1 MVIVEERVD
10 VLRSSGFDVHA
21 FLRRKTAENHE
32 YEQSVKKSERSAMY
46 VGRCWLDPG
55 LDGLWELLGV
65 TQRVPKAA
73 SKVAGRS
80 NVQ

>member
-32 YEQSVKKSERSAMY
+32 YEQSVKKSERSVISY
-46 VGRCWLDPG
+46 VCGSMLFRSR
-55 LDGLWELLGV
+55 
-65 TQRVPKAA
+65 T
-73 SKVAGRS
+73 GRS
-80 NVQ
+80 VGASLGHPKSTQSGFQSCRQK